1 MGKLLRF
8 ALLTAALSA
17 AWGAEPKWI
26 RMPSSDFEIY
36 SSASEGDTRR
46 VLQYFERV
54 RSFFEK
60 ALGLGGGKKAESV
73 RVIVF
78 GSRKEYEQY
87 HPNDFHAAYY
97 TRLAGR
103 DYIVL
108 GGTNDAV
115 FPVAVHEYVHLIA
128 QNGGLRLPP
137 WLNEGIAEI
146 YSTLKPLGNEVVIG
160 QPIAGRMQALSVEK
174 WVPLAAIVGADQNS
188 PYYNEKSQAGSLYN
202 EGWALTH
209 MLMMSRQYRP
219 GFGKLVDEIQK
230 GTPSQKAIEE
240 TYGKPLG
247 AVEDDLRGYLRGDT
261 FTAKA
266 FTIKLESGEKV
277 ATETASMFDVKLA
290 LSDLASR
297 PGKEAETRT
306 RLQELMNQDP
316 KRPEPYVALG
326 YLAARSGQSE
336 EAVKAFESAVE
347 RGSHNPEMLWDYGRM
362 AGQSDPTH
370 AEHALATLLADQP
383 TRMDVR
389 LVLAQVQMGNK
400 QAKDVIETLGSIKKV
415 TPADAPRLF
424 QLLAFANMEVGN
436 RQLARVNARAWLEN
450 TQDTDEKTRA
460 NRLIRY
466 LDEPNA
472 AGAKPAVTQ
481 PLAPAPQLSDGSG
494 SRPTLARSEPLPEPP
509 LEPPPGSNAERI
521 TATPALPSISGTL
534 VEFDCK
540 GLQPKFV
547 LQTASGRVTLL
558 MDDPKKVVI
567 SGLPEGTV
575 DMNCGP
581 QKQVAVRIQYDPP
594 NAASLGVI
602 GLVRAIHY
610 EPGQPKER

>member
-1 MGKLLRF
+1 
-8 ALLTAALSA
+8 
-17 AWGAEPKWI
+17 
-26 RMPSSDFEIY
+26 
-36 SSASEGDTRR
+36 
-46 VLQYFERV
+46 
-54 RSFFEK
+54 
-60 ALGLGGGKKAESV
+60 
-73 RVIVF
+73 
-78 GSRKEYEQY
+78 
-87 HPNDFHAAYY
+87 
-97 TRLAGR
+97 
-103 DYIVL
+103 
-108 GGTNDAV
+108 
-115 FPVAVHEYVHLIA
+115 
-128 QNGGLRLPP
+128 
-137 WLNEGIAEI
+137 
-146 YSTLKPLGNEVVIG
+146 
-160 QPIAGRMQALSVEK
+160 
-174 WVPLAAIVGADQNS
+174 
-188 PYYNEKSQAGSLYN
+188 
-202 EGWALTH
+202 
-209 MLMMSRQYRP
+209 
-219 GFGKLVDEIQK
+219 
-230 GTPSQKAIEE
+230 
-240 TYGKPLG
+240 
-247 AVEDDLRGYLRGDT
+247 
-261 FTAKA
+261 
-266 FTIKLESGEKV
+266 
-277 ATETASMFDVKLA
+277 
-290 LSDLASR
+290 
-297 PGKEAETRT
+297 
-306 RLQELMNQDP
+306 
-316 KRPEPYVALG
+316 
-326 YLAARSGQSE
+326 
-336 EAVKAFESAVE
+336 
-347 RGSHNPEMLWDYGRM
+347 
-362 AGQSDPTH
+362 
-370 AEHALATLLADQP
+370 
-383 TRMDVR
+383 
-389 LVLAQVQMGNK
+389 VLAQVQMGNK